1 MTAASVI
8 LVSDSHLSQAA
19 PEAQGNWDAVV
30 GYISAASP
38 EAAAGPELATSPP
51 YRFWPPPARHRLG
64 NLLKDKPT
72 ALIVSGHVHQYR
84 LLRVE
89 GTDHVWAPTTWA
101 VLPDEVEPVLGAKR
115 CGIVSFMLA
124 PGTPAQPRLVEPAG
138 IAQLTIIRD
147 IPDPYHRLPGR
158 A

>member
-19 PEAQGNWDAVV
+19 PEAQANWDAVV

-84 LLRVE
+84 LLRLE

-101 VLPDEVEPVLGAKR
+101 VLPMRCNRCWEPSGAGSCHSCSPQAHQPSR
-115 CGIVSFMLA
+115 GLSSP
-124 PGTPAQPRLVEPAG
+124 PGSRS
-138 IAQLTIIRD
+138 
-147 IPDPYHRLPGR
+147 
-158 A
+158 